1 MSEPDHE
8 NTDVHGD
15 SIKNVLLEAARKTL
29 GNSVELIFGP
39 KRVRAIGDAKADTSA
54 YAIRRV
60 AEAKAYEI
68 VTLEQARLEAEAL
81 RKEAKLPI
89 LERAKD
95 RIVSGEIL
103 KQENIEN
110 VLMGAVA
117 AAESETSGGEARPI
131 DLDWMLRFLD
141 GAGFVSN
148 RQLQQIWSKILL
160 RQATLDSSGISIMTL
175 DCLRLLD
182 AELATIFL
190 NVASLLSFVSVI
202 SDSNLVDVIS
212 KYPMP
217 ERTHLDRLQELGLL
231 QYREREKMILVIGE
245 AFCVLDQKC
254 FEIIGP
260 PPRFFTLSIR
270 GLELA
275 SALIKGYR
283 AECDNPGF
291 ALQHFSP
298 QQLRKE
304 IALLFLNSVGPE
316 LTVEIYLEF
325 PKDTKITLTRVA
337 EYKSGGDATFLT
349 NRTKPP
355 LNKMT
360 ERIMREFLTKQVI
373 WKKRRT

>member
-1 MSEPDHE
+1 MSEQDHE
-8 NTDVHGD
+8 DIDAQGG
-15 SIKNVLLEAARKTL
+15 SITNVLIEAARKTL

-68 VTLEQARLEAEAL
+68 VTLEQAKLEAEAL
-81 RKEAKLPI
+81 RKGATLPI
-89 LERAKD
+89 LDRAKD

-110 VLMGAVA
+110 VLTGAVA
-117 AAESETSGGEARPI
+117 AAEREKSGSEGRPI

-141 GAGFVSN
+141 AAGFVSN
-148 RQLQQIWSKILL
+148 QQLQRIWSKILL
-160 RQATLDSSGISIMTL
+160 RQAALDSSGISIMTL

-190 NVASLLSFVSVI
+190 KAASLLSYISVI
-202 SDSNLVDVIS
+202 SDANLVDIIS

-231 QYREREKMILVIGE
+231 QYREKEKLILMIGE
-245 AFCVLDQKC
+245 AFCVLDPKC
-254 FEIIGP
+254 FDVIGP

-275 SALIKGYR
+275 SALIKDYQ
-283 AECDNPGF
+283 AECDNARF
-291 ALQHFSP
+291 ALEHFSP
-298 QQLRKE
+298 EQLRKE
-304 IALLFLNSVGPE
+304 ISLLFLNSVGPN
-316 LTVEIYLEF
+316 LTTSIYLEL

-337 EYKSGGDATFLT
+337 EYKSGGDATYLT
-349 NRTKPP
+349 NRVKPP

-360 ERIMREFLTKQVI
+360 EKIMREFLTKQII
-373 WKKRRT
+373 WKKRRN